1 MRNSCDDKH
10 YLYQLMVFRQK
21 SRFPGEDRILPQDC
35 NIKIQPEF
43 LTSWPILQISDLRH
57 QFLWEHPD

>member
-43 LTSWPILQISDLRH
+43 LTSWPILQISDL
-57 QFLWEHPD
+57 